1 MRLLRFELKKLFA
14 SRGVWLLIIAF
25 LTASTLLCL
34 FSGSLTEGSKPT
46 EEYIASYE
54 SGIQYVIRV
63 AKLNLA
69 DFSASGSA
77 YILDYQENVID
88 LYTAL
93 LDKGTAPE
101 VIKGYDEF
109 VLFSGGNLILLLL
122 AVLLGAR
129 LSLCEKDAGVLP
141 LLGTLKSGRRVYSAK
156 LTLLAATSI
165 SVNFIAFLFNII
177 AISVKYSFRGLFAPV
192 QSVQVL
198 AFCPYPI
205 SIAAYIGILFAVS
218 TLLFFLFAV
227 LAALIGKFSDSYLL
241 SLFGGSLPF
250 LLFVLFDFNINT
262 FFERYR
268 AVNLFG
274 VAADHVIFWGVL
286 LCLALLALCLLFSF
300 VGRFSSIFGEKI
312 RSLETAFVKK
322 LSALGEKCHTR
333 KKDRPHKRHSLYFFE
348 FKKIFLS
355 SGLIFLVLIL
365 LAAKGYM
372 GVKALPDPDP
382 YEVEYRRLC
391 EEFAGEYTE
400 AKNTEIVNRIREYDD
415 ILGKQEQ
422 MLSQM
427 INDEISREEYDA
439 YMAQYNAAAP
449 KRAALSTLDTQRKH
463 LQSLYVQGITG
474 EFFYDTGWQK
484 LLFTDVD
491 LLLYALVL
499 FSFVGI
505 YSFESASKMDLLLP
519 TLKNGKKSLHLAKF
533 AAALSAT
540 AVFVLIF
547 SALDLCFAAESYPI
561 TDGNVS
567 AISLVGV
574 ANVPQTISLVGY
586 FLLLLLKKLFGFLL
600 FAALVCTASK
610 LLKRPLLILPIIL
623 ALTLL
628 PKLLWQELPVFF
640 DFTMLLGL
648 AGA

>member
-14 SRGVWLLIIAF
+14 SRAVWLLIIAF

-93 LDKGTAPE
+93 LDKGAAPE
-101 VIKGYDEF
+101 AIKGYDEF

-122 AVLLGAR
+122 AVLLGTR

-141 LLGTLKSGRRVYSAK
+141 LLGTLKSGRRVYGAK
-156 LTLLAATSI
+156 LALLATTSI

-192 QSVQVL
+192 QSVQAL

-205 SIAAYIGILFAVS
+205 SIATYIGILFAVS

-227 LAALIGKFSDSYLL
+227 LAALIGKLSGSYLL
-241 SLFGGSLPF
+241 SLFGGA
-250 LLFVLFDFNINT
+250 LLFVLFDFDINT

-274 VAADHVIFWGVL
+274 IAVDHVIFWGIL
-286 LCLALLALCLLFSF
+286 LCLVLLALCLLFSF
-300 VGRFSSIFGEKI
+300 VGRSFSIF
-312 RSLETAFVKK
+312 SALEAALIKR
-322 LSALGEKCHTR
+322 LSAFGKKILTR
-333 KKDRPHKRHSLYFFE
+333 KKARPHKRHSLYFFE
-348 FKKIFLS
+348 LKKIFLYS
-355 SGLIFLVLIL
+355 RLIFLVLIL

-449 KRAALSTLDTQRKH
+449 KRAALSKLDTQRKH
-463 LQSLYVQGITG
+463 LQSLYAQGITG

-505 YSFESASKMDLLLP
+505 YSFESASKMNLLLP
-519 TLKNGKKSLHLAKF
+519 TLKSGKKPLHLAKF
-533 AAALSAT
+533 ATALSAT
-540 AVFVLIF
+540 AVFVLVF
-547 SALDLCFAAESYPI
+547 SALDLCFAAESYPL
-561 TDGNVS
+561 TGGNVS
-567 AISLVGV
+567 AISLAGV
-574 ANVPQTISLVGY
+574 ANVPQTVSLVGY

-610 LLKRPLLILPIIL
+610 FLKKPFLSFPTIL
-623 ALTLL
+623 ALTIL
-628 PKLLWQELPVFF
+628 PHFLWAKIPAFL
-640 DFTMLLGL
+640 DFTILLR
-648 AGA
+648 